1 MSWWTSLSRREVP
14 RLPNGSTQSFAL
26 HLYVRTCQLIL
37 LSRVFVNFIQTLEEA
52 LKENGDN
59 PHPYVVCTGDIN
71 SAVVICNKKVITSE
85 IGSVVFSSLITLRWW
100 YTPAIM
106 IFMTFFL
113 VKYLAKGAGTEA
125 K

>member
-1 MSWWTSLSRREVP
+1 MNNQLCTLQRLIIAILVDAIFDIPEV
-14 RLPNGSTQSFAL
+14 SKA
-26 HLYVRTCQLIL
+26 
-37 LSRVFVNFIQTLEEA
+37 
-52 LKENGDN
+52 
-59 PHPYVVCTGDIN
+59 
-71 SAVVICNKKVITSE
+71 CNQ
-85 IGSVVFSSLITLRWW
+85 LRWW

>member
-1 MSWWTSLSRREVP
+1 MVLAVGGGSWPPYAIPIDMHDYS
-14 RLPNGSTQSFAL
+14 G
-26 HLYVRTCQLIL
+26 
-37 LSRVFVNFIQTLEEA
+37 EA
-52 LKENGDN
+52 N
-59 PHPYVVCTGDIN
+59 
-71 SAVVICNKKVITSE
+71 
-85 IGSVVFSSLITLRWW
+85 LRWL